1 MSGGT
6 LTDIANALADD
17 FGCRETI
24 ADDVDDDIV
33 GAIRGAVALR
43 AVADDV
49 LARLTAQAERVGV
62 AKRLGMSLRELL
74 SVNGVAPAVASRLIR
89 LGRAGHVL
97 ARLAQHGRD
106 GSLSAEHL
114 DAVARGVE
122 HVAQRTGEPVESAS
136 IAQLEGSLIGR
147 AVAGMAPAEIIEH
160 ARAVAIEHTA
170 QHVDPENDEVPDRL
184 PSAEDSTTNELGWN
198 QTGDGRLR
206 GTFDLDALTGERLI
220 TALDTASR
228 PRPEPDGSDDPRRI
242 GRRRADA
249 FAQLLECGVRA
260 LAPDALSAPPRTEV
274 IVTLPLGGE
283 GAGGDAARLQWMGPI
298 TDHTASLAA
307 CDAGVTFVGLD
318 INGVPLD
325 VSVTKRL
332 FTGAVRKA
340 VHVRDRCCVKCG
352 GPASWTDVHHI
363 KRHADGGLT
372 TLDNGCLLCRTCH
385 TAVHHSGWDIVMGS
399 DRHPWLIPPPS
410 IDPQRRPLPAYNRR
424 TMRLDDPVAA

>member
-24 ADDVDDDIV
+24 VADVDNDIV

-62 AKRLGMSLRELL
+62 AKRNGMTLRELL

-89 LGRAGHVL
+89 LGRAAQVL
-97 ARLAQHGRD
+97 SRLSRHGRD

-122 HVAQRTGEPVESAS
+122 HVAHRTGKPVDSPA
-136 IAQLEGSLIGR
+136 IDQLEGSLIGR
-147 AVAGMAPAEIIEH
+147 AVAGMAPAEIVEH
-160 ARAVAIEHTA
+160 ARAVAIEQTA
-170 QHVDPENDEVPDRL
+170 QHADQENDEVLDRL
-184 PSAEDSTTNELGWN
+184 PSAENSTMNELGWN
-198 QTGDGRLR
+198 QADDGRLL

-228 PRPEPDGSDDPRRI
+228 PRPEPDGSDDARPV

-249 FAQLLECGVRA
+249 FAQLLECGVRGV
-260 LAPDALSAPPRTEV
+260 APDASSAPPRTEV
-274 IVTLPLGGE
+274 IVTLPLGAE
-283 GAGGDAARLQWMGPI
+283 GAGGDTARLQWMGPI

-363 KRHADGGLT
+363 KRHADGGPT
-372 TLDNGCLLCRTCH
+372 TLDNGCLLCRACH
-385 TAVHHSGWDIVMGS
+385 TAVHHAGWEIVMGS
-399 DRHPWLIPPPS
+399 DRHPWLIPPAS
-410 IDPQRRPLPAYNRR
+410 IDPQRRALPAYNRR